1 MAINVKFSTGLEE
14 DLLKLNSDKTYVHK
28 IDNGHVYFATKVDD
42 DGKVIGSIYYDVDGK
57 RVSMGGG
64 VAEIAK
70 SDDMGNVIAD
80 TYVTRISSEGEK
92 YASTD
97 GVTITTYNARNAVL
111 NTILLPTAGPNRAGV
126 LTTGAQTIT
135 GNKTF
140 DGKIIFP
147 NMDPTLSTFNRGIYW
162 TVGDNDG
169 ARIATGAGSANAGFL
184 EIAVKDDG
192 NEPIYVRQY
201 TGDFAT
207 IVRTLTLLDASGD
220 TILPGSLLPTVKD
233 SKDLGSETYRWN
245 NVHAKNIQADTL
257 SGHLT
262 GSLTGNVTGNVTG
275 HASLDLPLAG
285 GTMTGDITFATIATW
300 PTASGETYPI
310 KSKGLKWAGSSDSAA
325 IYYQVDGS
333 DSGHLYLDTGDDAG
347 ASVKFSNKGAAH
359 TVMTGDGK
367 FHPVTNNSGSIGTA
381 SNKFAAIYATN
392 FYGIIE
398 RAYADESGNNIKAS
412 YAASLQNHAHDG
424 DGWSFRLLNKNGGAL
439 TPALTIP
446 GATDSLAGLITTG
459 EQAFAGNKTFSGR
472 IHFSNTTD
480 AAKSSDSGVITIGNK
495 SGEHML
501 LDQNEIM
508 VKGNATTSSVLHL
521 QAEGGSIETGGSF
534 IPKGNKTL
542 DLGTSSN
549 SWKNV
554 YIGNIVADTLSGH
567 LTGSLTGNVT
577 GNATSAT
584 KLQTARNIILGNDL
598 QGSVSF
604 DGTKDVTFS
613 ASSYN
618 ANISGGNTQ
627 NYPWHRI
634 ATIAA
639 ITGDYVDKDAVIA
652 IRHAYN
658 GGGWGIAKISVRVN
672 QASAGATAQC
682 TLTWIIRWNI
692 AEDALQAGFRNTA
705 KDTYADVFY
714 KCGTWPRA
722 KVYQL
727 QGDRIWTL
735 VSSNEANDTTST
747 DKKGSTECYATI
759 AAAGTALGR
768 TYTSTV
774 VATDEGIVNRA
785 YTDESGNN
793 IKASYLAA
801 IQQVTSDKDTFTFR
815 GYNKNNGAMN
825 NLITIPAATASDAS
839 NANWKAGLVT
849 SQAQTWAGHKTFK
862 NDITIQHATVDT
874 MTNTSANPFL
884 KFLNSDGS
892 QGAMLMFTD
901 YDSYRAPGGLK
912 LLGIGSV
919 PAWFEVE
926 GDLIVGGATTLNG
939 NLTLK
944 GNLLPSA
951 DNTYTLGSNDYKW
964 KEMHA
969 TTGYINSTLY
979 VNRSANGASGGI
991 GLYSTS
997 APTDY
1002 GIAMRNN
1009 LGQHGYA
1016 TDGWNTYFSMVGG
1029 AARGWIF
1036 RNGGTAIASINGQGK
1051 MTLDHSL
1058 QSPSVGKQNYIAY
1071 PKDGVYVTS
1080 ANEHKGYLKITLPQS
1095 WTSTMMRFKV
1105 SVYNYSTGTSVEY
1118 LIGGYNYSGGS
1129 TWEHQAFAQCI
1140 GKWEHPSLS
1149 NLTVRFGH
1157 DGTKCAIYIGESS
1170 TVWNYP
1176 QVVISDIVVG
1186 YSNYEHS
1193 KWCEGWVPSFTTTLG
1208 TITKTISNTNIAYR
1222 AYHADRATAD
1232 ESGSNIKA
1240 NYLARIRQVT
1250 SDKDTFTFRGV
1261 NKNGADMNDLITVP
1275 SATAAGDDTTTWRAG
1290 LVTSQAQTWAG
1301 TKTFKGDIHISHA
1314 ASATMDRTTTNPRVI
1329 FSENGTQPVGLVY
1342 TDYDGY
1348 RSPAGLKVMNMSDNG
1363 LAWFEVEGAL
1373 IVGSTSTL
1381 NGNVTVKG
1389 DIMPQADNT
1398 YVIGDLNTKWKD
1410 IYSTSAHVYN
1420 TLYVNTSTTGNVGGI
1435 ALHGTVD
1442 PTTYGIAMRSDLG
1455 AHGYATDTWN
1465 TYFSMAN
1472 GATRGWVFRN
1482 GGTNVA
1488 SINGQGYAQLNKLC
1502 LNRVGGAANGRIGW
1516 YSKDFYTWYDY
1527 MSNSDAGAA
1536 PTGGKPSQM
1545 GSVTSWA
1552 RRSLIENVANYGW
1565 VWESTANAAAS
1576 STSAQPTP
1584 RMALASDTG
1593 RLYLSNDLM
1602 IMMGDTDKFV
1612 HYLYANGAGATNY
1625 VGASWRAGVL
1635 GSGSANTNYYVI
1647 QSGTSSTA
1655 NTTWENAV
1663 RIGQNNYDFTVGT
1676 TTKGGIGIA
1685 NTNSATGNGI
1695 SLYNGA
1701 VAGDGT
1707 AKSGKPTY
1715 GLFFGGTGTFGKHG
1729 GVQGDWATYFTMD
1742 TTANRGWVFL
1752 NGDTAIASI
1761 SNSGITKLGDGSGAT
1776 ASSAGS
1782 DTGALRVVGGISTT
1796 KNSYFNEKIT
1806 FPENKV
1812 SLEFSSRDTWK
1823 TGFFYDTSGH
1833 EALVLAMQNPRT
1845 SFMIVDSVD
1854 PNAWTNGTW
1863 STKTP
1868 VIQAKK
1874 GALYINQLFNGD
1886 PAYNLYVNGSTYMET
1901 SLDVMGIAKFKQGS
1915 TATGIN
1921 TGAVQITGGLSATGK
1936 SWFDNEV
1943 VIGQIRGKAVG
1954 SQAAEFIHMY
1964 DRVHIGSPSGWGSYS
1979 APAYGLSTYGGAW
1992 FAVNQGNVGIGTQ
2005 TPTANVRLH
2014 VQGGGGLAVID
2025 DAANNSYD
2033 ALGYFRHFSNNDWGI
2048 KIDKNNSYDYGLFIN
2063 TAHAATHALEVNGA
2077 SRFTNTLRIGNG
2089 SNAFDGN
2096 YCEGIRIRANDG
2108 QWTTI
2113 IMGATGE
2120 TGTNENAWSIHRK
2133 SDNNFCI
2140 SRNSSDGAN
2149 GLVMTATGMGLG
2161 TTAPAARLHVV
2172 GNTQIKGHTTVWTT
2186 DSATSPGAAALEIRE
2201 VNQNGSGGTHS
2212 AAYAPRLGFHW
2223 GNRYWGQI
2231 AMYDSAFRFYNSDLS
2246 GYMPIYASSVN
2257 ASSVNASSFSG
2268 TAKDV
2273 AVAAYRTTDGA
2284 ANYILV
2290 KINSAQT
2297 HWMTAF
2303 TVRVYQGYNHYDVTF
2318 SGYQYGTNYWYS
2330 PQATLSS
2337 STITN
2342 VTVYFGYNSQ
2352 TEMWV
2357 ALPGSSYTGAK
2368 VINVV
2373 NGYQPLDITTAFS
2386 ITRESSLPGTHQATV
2401 TAYRPWIRGES
2412 VTNAVWNDY
2421 AECREAD
2428 TKEPGYV
2435 LVEKGDDTLTR
2446 ATKRLQAFAG
2456 IVSDTWGFSQ
2466 GETDKAKTNIAVA
2479 GRVLAYTYQPRE
2491 RYKPGDCVCAAPG
2504 GLVDIMTREEVIKY
2518 PDRIVGTVSYVPDYE
2533 EWGGG
2538 EKTDRDPVKVNGR
2551 IWIKIK

>member
-1 MAINVKFSTGLEE
+1 MAKNVKFSTGLQE
-14 DLLKLNSDKTYVHK
+14 DLLKRNSDNTYVHK
-28 IDNGHVYFATKVDD
+28 IEEGHVYFTTRENDEGETV
-42 DGKVIGSIYYDVDGK
+42 GSIYYDINGE

-64 VAEIAK
+64 IAEQAQ
-70 SDDMGNVIAD
+70 SDDRGQNIAD
-80 TYVTRISSEGEK
+80 TYVTRISSEGTK

-97 GVTITTYNARNAVL
+97 GVTLTTYNGRNAAL
-111 NTILLPTAGPNRAGV
+111 DTIMLPVASADRAGV
-126 LTTGAQTIT
+126 IITGAQTFA

-140 DGKIIFP
+140 SGIVHLSNTRDADGTIDSGVLII
-147 NMDPTLSTFNRGIYW
+147 
-162 TVGDNDG
+162 GDKNG
-169 ARIATGAGSANAGFL
+169 EHLIL
-184 EIAVKDDG
+184 DG
-192 NEPIYVRQY
+192 NEI
-201 TGDFAT
+201 
-207 IVRTLTLLDASGD
+207 I
-220 TILPGSLLPTVKD
+220 
-233 SKDLGSETYRWN
+233 
-245 NVHAKNIQADTL
+245 AKNTTSKTGTLYLNNSGGSVQVGGVLSPSGNKTLDFGSATNYWKNGYIANLVTDTL

-262 GSLTGNVTGNVTG
+262 GTLTGNVTGNVTG

-285 GTMTGDITFATIATW
+285 GTMTGDITFATISSW

-310 KSKGLKWAGSSDSAA
+310 KSKGLKWAGSSDNAA

-333 DSGHLYLDTGDDAG
+333 DSGHLYLDTGDDSG
-347 ASVKFSNKGAAH
+347 ASVKFSNKGVAH

-367 FHPVTNNSGSIGTA
+367 FHPVTNNSGSIGTS
-381 SNKFAAIYATN
+381 SNKFAAVYATN

-398 RAYADESGNNIKAS
+398 KAYADESGNNIKAS

-459 EQAFAGNKTFSGR
+459 EQTFAGNKTFSGR

-508 VKGNATTSSVLHL
+508 VKGNATTSSILHL

-542 DLGTSSN
+542 DLGGESN
-549 SWKNV
+549 YWKNA
-554 YIGNIVADTLSGH
+554 YISNVVTDTLSGH
-567 LTGSLTGNVT
+567 LTGSLTGPVTGNVT
-577 GNATSAT
+577 GNLTGNVTGNVTGHASEDLALKDLNTYVVTKSYLDSCADYERSVIALCETTATNTACSSHWKGSIYRTRDNGLVPQYVAEVAFQGAYSGASQAVYSLFSNFENT
-584 KLQTARNIILGNDL
+584 STAAVTGEGYRPCIFTYNGKTYAGVEFAQT
-598 QGSVSF
+598 Q
-604 DGTKDVTFS
+604 
-613 ASSYN
+613 
-618 ANISGGNTQ
+618 
-627 NYPWHRI
+627 
-634 ATIAA
+634 AA
-639 ITGDYVDKDAVIA
+639 HFYITGNGNFKPFLVKYYNSNTKAVL
-652 IRHAYN
+652 N
-658 GGGWGIAKISVRVN
+658 
-672 QASAGATAQC
+672 
-682 TLTWIIRWNI
+682 
-692 AEDALQAGFRNTA
+692 
-705 KDTYADVFY
+705 ADVNGSLKFGSNVGIRQEY
-714 KCGTWPRA
+714 YLVGT
-722 KVYQL
+722 
-727 QGDRIWTL
+727 
-735 VSSNEANDTTST
+735 TTKAIS
-747 DKKGSTECYATI
+747 
-759 AAAGTALGR
+759 
-768 TYTSTV
+768 
-774 VATDEGIVNRA
+774 
-785 YTDESGNN
+785 DESSNN
-793 IKASYLAA
+793 IKASYGASLQAH
-801 IQQVTSDKDTFTFR
+801 THDGSGWSFR
-815 GYNKNNGAMN
+815 LLNKNAGA
-825 NLITIPAATASDAS
+825 LSTLTIPAASDT
-839 NANWKAGLVT
+839 KAGLMT
-849 SQAQTWAGHKTFK
+849 INAQTFAGHKTFK
-862 NDITIQHATVDT
+862 NDITIQHATVNT

-1373 IVGSTSTL
+1373 IVGSSSTL

-1389 DIMPQADNT
+1389 NIMPQADNT

-1442 PTTYGIAMRSDLG
+1442 PSTYGIAMRSDLG

-1565 VWESTANAAAS
+1565 IWESTANAAAS

-1635 GSGSANTNYYVI
+1635 GSGSSNTNYYVI

-1676 TTKGGIGIA
+1676 TSKGGIGIA

-1695 SLYNGA
+1695 SLYGGA
-1701 VAGDGT
+1701 MPNSDGT
-1707 AKSGKPTY
+1707 AKSGKPTF
-1715 GLFFGGTGTFGKHG
+1715 GLFFGGTGTFGRHG

-1742 TTANRGWVFL
+1742 SSVNRGWVFL
-1752 NGDTAIASI
+1752 KGDTAVASI

-2025 DAANNSYD
+2025 DTANNSYD

-2063 TAHAATHALEVNGA
+2063 TAHTATRALEVNGA
-2077 SRFTNTLRIGNG
+2077 ARFTNTLRIGNG

-2149 GLVMTATGMGLG
+2149 GLVMTATGLGLG

-2231 AMYDSAFRFYNSDLS
+2231 AMYDSAFRFYNADLS
-2246 GYMPIYASSVN
+2246 GYMPIYASSIN
-2257 ASSVNASSFSG
+2257 ASSVNAPSFSG

-2273 AVAAYRTTDGA
+2273 AVAAYRTTDGV

-2303 TVRVYQGYNHYDVTF
+2303 TVRVYQAYQHYDVTF

-2337 STITN
+2337 STVTN

-2352 TEMWV
+2352 NEMWV
-2357 ALPGSSYTGAK
+2357 ALPGNSYTGAK
-2368 VINVV
+2368 VMNVV
-2373 NGYQPLDITTAFS
+2373 NGYQPLDIPSAFS
-2386 ITRESSLPGTHQATV
+2386 ITRVSSLPGTHQATV

-2428 TKEPGYV
+2428 TEEPGYV
-2435 LVEKGDDTLTR
+2435 LVEKGDDTLTK
-2446 ATKRLQAFAG
+2446 ATERLQPFAG